1 MGNIIKVGMADLNVC
16 KAPDGLTTLGLGSC
30 IGLTLYDPVT
40 KIGGMVHYMLP
51 DSTKVSNNSNKAKF
65 ADTGIDE
72 LLKKVIAAGASKTR
86 LVAKIAGG
94 AKMFEVS
101 GLSDVGNIGARNAEA
116 AKKILK
122 EKGIRMAVATSSSPE
137 LYEPALKRNGIYEY
151 FKAFVTVSEVK
162 RGKGFPDIY
171 EKAAEKLSLPP
182 ETCVVYE
189 DILAGIRGAKMG
201 GFAAVGVY
209 DRSGE
214 GNRAK
219 MEQEADRYVTSFKEL
234 MNGGDSFF

>member
-1 MGNIIKVGMADLNVC
+1 
-16 KAPDGLTTLGLGSC
+16 
-30 IGLTLYDPVT
+30 
-40 KIGGMVHYMLP
+40 
-51 DSTKVSNNSNKAKF
+51 
-65 ADTGIDE
+65 
-72 LLKKVIAAGASKTR
+72 
-86 LVAKIAGG
+86 
-94 AKMFEVS
+94 
-101 GLSDVGNIGARNAEA
+101 
-116 AKKILK
+116 
-122 EKGIRMAVATSSSPE
+122 MAVATSSSPE

-201 GFAAVGVY
+201 EFAAVGVY

>member
-1 MGNIIKVGMADLNVC
+1 MKQYKGAIFDL
-16 KAPDGLTTLGLGSC
+16 DGTLL
-30 IGLTLYDPVT
+30 
-40 KIGGMVHYMLP
+40 
-51 DSTKVSNNSNKAKF
+51 DSMRVW
-65 ADTGIDE
+65 DDIDVAF
-72 LLKKVIAAGASKTR
+72 LKKRG
-86 LVAKIAGG
+86 L
-94 AKMFEVS
+94 EVPPDYQEAITPL
-101 GLSDVGNIGARNAEA
+101 GFLEA
-116 AKKILK
+116 ARYTIRRFGFPETPEELIQEWHQMAVDAYTYEVELKDGSAEYLRYLK

-137 LYEPALKRNGIYEY
+137 LYEPALKRNGIY
-151 FKAFVTVSEVK
+151 
-162 RGKGFPDIY
+162 DIY

>member
-65 ADTGIDE
+65 ADTGIEE

-162 RGKGFPDIY
+162 RGKGFR
-171 EKAAEKLSLPP
+171 KA
-182 ETCVVYE
+182 
-189 DILAGIRGAKMG
+189 
-201 GFAAVGVY
+201 
-209 DRSGE
+209 
-214 GNRAK
+214 N
-219 MEQEADRYVTSFKEL
+219 
-234 MNGGDSFF
+234 